1 MVKVLATGITSGT
14 SIGVVNWYWFWWY
27 WYWKVVKVL
36 VIPVVLVLVL
46 LIGTG
51 SHQVLGPK
59 AFGPS
64 VPTQKTSAVDPNL
77 VTWSVIHIDNNCY
90 FKMNLNVR

>member
-1 MVKVLATGITSGT
+1 MVKVLAAGITNGT
-14 SIGVVNWYWFWWY
+14 SIGIVNWYWFWWY

-46 LIGTG
+46 IIGTG
-51 SHQVLGPK
+51 FHQVLGPK
-59 AFGPS
+59 AFRS
-64 VPTQKTSAVDPNL
+64 SIPTQKPSAVNPNL
-77 VTWSVIHIDNNCY
+77 VTWSVIHINNNCY